1 MCLFPIRQ
9 NKTSSARRCSHEVP
23 EARVEVRLDLQRDD
37 SVEVAET
44 MMREDGGRFGESQKH
59 KERKKRHGCSS
70 RVPVVD
76 VPINAAQDVKIKMRE
91 DEDKGGEVGTE
102 KAV

>member
-91 DEDKGGEVGTE
+91 DEDKDEG
-102 KAV
+102 

>member
-1 MCLFPIRQ
+1 VCLFPICQ

-23 EARVEVRLDLQRDD
+23 EASVEVRLDLQRDD

-59 KERKKRHGCSS
+59 KERKNGRG
-70 RVPVVD
+70 
-76 VPINAAQDVKIKMRE
+76 AAVE
-91 DEDKGGEVGTE
+91 CLW
-102 KAV
+102 

>member
-1 MCLFPIRQ
+1 MGCV
-9 NKTSSARRCSHEVP
+9 RCVK
-23 EARVEVRLDLQRDD
+23 Q
-37 SVEVAET
+37 
-44 MMREDGGRFGESQKH
+44 

-91 DEDKGGEVGTE
+91 AEDKGGEVGTE